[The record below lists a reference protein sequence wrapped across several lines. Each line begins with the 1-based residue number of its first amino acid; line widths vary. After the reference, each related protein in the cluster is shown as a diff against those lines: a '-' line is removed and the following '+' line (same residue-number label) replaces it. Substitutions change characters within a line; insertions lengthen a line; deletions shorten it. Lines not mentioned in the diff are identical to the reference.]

1 MRKTNRVRKFGT
13 RVVTDLGSLR
23 VVALCAAA
31 GVVLGALADPVAAQD
46 LVANDDRYGIPF
58 GAALDVEPFGV
69 LENDRLDG
77 ESAGENGVIA
87 VLVSNVA
94 FGTLDLAE
102 DGSFTYVP
110 GAGFPGI
117 DSFVYRAE
125 FGSVSA
131 EATVTLSAC
140 EGGPDLFTCWHE
152 AAFQAEIA
160 ALGHSTIFEGFESGP
175 WEAVRTPNH
184 LPEVVNQGIR
194 WTSNHPDPPAE
205 NPISTT
211 SGPPHTGQWAVYDPD
226 HGYATGTISE
236 CDVDVPPEHCL
247 YHDGVTGTSEGGLL
261 YGVGGFISGMWYSN
275 VSIVLDDGLPLG
287 GGKIGPAHQFFGVI
301 YTPGFTKFQ
310 VRELDGKVG
319 QALYVWADDF
329 TIVTDA
335 TSSVPEAETTSF
347 DLSTGPNPTR
357 GHSLV
362 RFQLESP
369 QAVDLSVHS
378 ADGRR
383 VTSLFHGVAG
393 AGVHH
398 VTWSGSDDQGR
409 RVPSGVYFVRLVA
422 DDAPQSNPA
431 SARIVILD

>member
-23 VVALCAAA
+23 VVALCATAV
-31 GVVLGALADPVAAQD
+31 VVLGALAHPVAAQD

-152 AAFQAEIA
+152 AAFQ
-160 ALGHSTIFEGFESGP
+160 
-175 WEAVRTPNH
+175 
-184 LPEVVNQGIR
+184 
-194 WTSNHPDPPAE
+194 
-205 NPISTT
+205 
-211 SGPPHTGQWAVYDPD
+211 
-226 HGYATGTISE
+226 
-236 CDVDVPPEHCL
+236 
-247 YHDGVTGTSEGGLL
+247 
-261 YGVGGFISGMWYSN
+261 MWYSN

-335 TSSVPEAETTSF
+335 TSSVPEVATTSF

-422 DDAPQSNPA
+422 ADAPQSNPA